1 MDKMVAIFVM
11 MMMVMITM
19 MLMTMMMMMRMT
31 MIMLAMMMDDDD
43 DGDDDYDDDGDD
55 DDDDDDDTKDYGD
68 VGGDSW
74 SQGRRHLCE
83 ATREASRLEDTGNQR
98 PNIQHPSSAKHPHI
112 YLLHQNKMTPA
123 ELWIELFSFLSVGL
137 KSAELVVSFYTVFLT
152 LHSIHCR
159 MDTLCYML

>member
-19 MLMTMMMMMRMT
+19 MLMTMMMMMTMT
-31 MIMLAMMMDDDD
+31 MIMLAMMMYDDD
-43 DGDDDYDDDGDD
+43 DGDDGDD

-74 SQGRRHLCE
+74 FQGRRHLCE
-83 ATREASRLEDTGNQR
+83 ATREASRLEDTGNQK

-112 YLLHQNKMTPA
+112 SLLHQNKMTPA

-137 KSAELVVSFYTVFLT
+137 KSAELVVSFYTVFLY
-152 LHSIHCR
+152 SCIP
-159 MDTLCYML
+159 